1 MPGAPHT
8 STFGVS
14 EEAYGL
20 TVIFQPVMGIYALA
34 HPDTG
39 RVMYV
44 GKSADV
50 DFRYRQHCDLFSSG
64 LNLKKQEWI
73 EELRREDK
81 KPKLVVLEKVKS
93 ALKLDEAERKWIHKY
108 KARGEAEINISSGGS
123 NPAISSVLNA
133 PREEWFQF
141 AWKIRSA
148 RLLLSE
154 LASSAGRMASAKH
167 CDAILKLE
175 RKLYKE
181 IERIEQRV
189 LKEFPNWHDVSKA
202 LLSRNDSNE

>member
-1 MPGAPHT
+1 M
-8 STFGVS
+8 FGVS

-20 TVIFQPVMGIYALA
+20 TKTFQPVIGIYALS

-44 GKSADV
+44 GKSVDV

-73 EELRREDK
+73 EELRREGK
-81 KPKLVVLEKVKS
+81 KPKLVVLEKVES
-93 ALKLDEAERKWIHKY
+93 ALKLNEAERRWIHNY

-123 NPAISSVLNA
+123 NPAISPVLNA

-141 AWKIRSA
+141 AWKVRSA
-148 RLLLSE
+148 RSLLLD

-181 IERIEQRV
+181 IEKIEQRV
-189 LKEFPNWHDVSKA
+189 LKEFPDWRDVSEA
-202 LLSRNDSNE
+202 LRSGNDSNE